1 MGSLTRP
8 VWDRGGSVCP
18 APCST
23 SPPTPAIMT
32 FWQENYSFIKEVYDT
47 RYSKMVEWMDN
58 VEMAIQK
65 VCASKVYT
73 SAEFKREKD
82 NFQSLCKNLERAE
95 TKKWLNETLET
106 LMKERAVDEQKEEQ
120 KKLKLI
126 IERHK
131 GMLPK
136 IQETLVK
143 TECYWKCY
151 SYGDDLIP
159 IFEFIDDLRN
169 RSVKELVSG
178 NSDQTEEHIE
188 KQDKVLNSLENKRKM
203 VMDFIDKGKKL
214 MEDPNCP
221 KFLDGHVK
229 NSREAWEDTNEKAQ
243 IRKKALADNL
253 NSWDIFETQKV
264 ENHKQLDLTDTEYE
278 NIKKIFDLKGGPA
291 DYDMRMKTTA
301 NFRKGIE
308 GIYETVSGANDCL
321 QQMLPED
328 RKQGMK
334 QEVEEIKTRMAILS
348 KTDDRLEFILDFNKR
363 LAIFDKNVSDLEDW
377 LGEGRKRLDGI
388 KNPTELLS
396 PEDRVTKTM
405 EVQEDI
411 NKKSEFC
418 GSQETEKGEIFPKG
432 GEKVSSDAKKFIKRL
447 KKVRD
452 ELNKLDAEIKS
463 ECAKFS
469 EDVKYFAEFQTGI
482 KAFEPWMKKA
492 EQRIIDGL
500 NQPKSLVESC
510 EILGD
515 SKNFQDEC
523 EAKLK
528 ILEEAACSAS
538 KMTTHDDADKQ
549 VAAFKER
556 WVSVHETTKEWVAR
570 MTTLVECWNKLDGNV
585 GELSSWVTTK
595 DSAAPEGKSEISI
608 EKLESQLNTLKTM
621 FAEKQK
627 LVADLEAYGA
637 GHGGGAAPTP
647 AAPVE
652 APAEAPVEAP
662 AAEAAAPAEETPA
675 A

>member
-1 MGSLTRP
+1 MG
-8 VWDRGGSVCP
+8 
-18 APCST
+18 
-23 SPPTPAIMT
+23 
-32 FWQENYSFIKEVYDT
+32 
-47 RYSKMVEWMDN
+47 
-58 VEMAIQK
+58 
-65 VCASKVYT
+65 
-73 SAEFKREKD
+73 
-82 NFQSLCKNLERAE
+82 
-95 TKKWLNETLET
+95 
-106 LMKERAVDEQKEEQ
+106 
-120 KKLKLI
+120 
-126 IERHK
+126 
-131 GMLPK
+131 
-136 IQETLVK
+136 
-143 TECYWKCY
+143 
-151 SYGDDLIP
+151 
-159 IFEFIDDLRN
+159 
-169 RSVKELVSG
+169 
-178 NSDQTEEHIE
+178 
-188 KQDKVLNSLENKRKM
+188 
-203 VMDFIDKGKKL
+203 
-214 MEDPNCP
+214 
-221 KFLDGHVK
+221 
-229 NSREAWEDTNEKAQ
+229 
-243 IRKKALADNL
+243 
-253 NSWDIFETQKV
+253 
-264 ENHKQLDLTDTEYE
+264 NHKQLDLADAEFE
-278 NIKKIFDLKGGPA
+278 NIKKIFDLKAGPQ
-291 DYDMRMKTTA
+291 DYEMRMKTAA

-334 QEVEEIKTRMAILS
+334 QEVEEIKTRMEILK
-348 KTDDRLEFILDFNKR
+348 KTDDRLIFILDFNQR
-363 LAIFDKNVSDLEDW
+363 LAIFDKNVTELEDW

-388 KNPTELLS
+388 RNPTELLS

-418 GSQETEKGEIFPKG
+418 GKQETEKAEIFPKQ
-432 GEKVSSDAKKFIKRL
+432 GEKVSSDAKKFIEKL

-452 ELNKLDAEIKS
+452 ELNKLDAEIKA

-482 KAFEPWMKKA
+482 KAFDPWMKKA

-500 NQPKSLVESC
+500 KQPKSLVEAC

-523 EAKLK
+523 EAKIK

-556 WVSVHETTKEWVAR
+556 WVSVHETTKEWVVR

-637 GHGGGAAPTP
+637 GHGGGAAPAP
-647 AAPVE
+647 AAPAE
-652 APAEAPVEAP
+652 APAEAP
-662 AAEAAAPAEETPA
+662 AAEAAPAEETPA